1 MKIDVNDMQ
10 KGIGVQEQGIVP
22 RTSYE
27 STGEATTSG
36 PPPRPV
42 IIAEYLSSALQ
53 KRIKPQD
60 LSLPA
65 KLDEIMCG
73 ILCGVFGM
81 SVNPEWRLNYFSIL
95 SSLFR
100 KIGYDVP
107 IGLTD
112 ISDDR
117 EPRKWLRMLSYCI
130 EFIRRTTYAGDLASR
145 VIDDTERSANAA
157 QAYATR
163 IAALRVS
170 VEGQRTKTAEYREK
184 INLLTSEYS
193 KASDHQKQ
201 VESHLQAVKLKLESL
216 NASAT
221 RDSGEA
227 DRLRDEVVALE
238 ERKKSL
244 ELQVIS
250 DPDKLPELVENLLNV
265 VNDSERQ
272 ITELFANRIQITQSI
287 TKYRK
292 VTSMLDEE
300 MDVDVTAFFSAIT
313 KTTDLQSELETV
325 KKTVA
330 DLAEDQK
337 NECKVLTELAD
348 AVNLL
353 ESSLVSQ
360 KLHLTNHD
368 ELATTTKAKMTA
380 DLDKVR
386 SEITRAQSNLNKLEA
401 LLKTTKALYDE
412 GISKSKLNESIQVK
426 KKCASTLKT
435 LFDLYNAAVAKQG

>member
-1 MKIDVNDMQ
+1 MEIGVDDIR
-10 KGIGVQEQGIVP
+10 KGKDVQEQGIAP

-27 STGEATTSG
+27 GTGEAASSEA
-36 PPPRPV
+36 PPRPV
-42 IIAEYLSSALQ
+42 IIA
-53 KRIKPQD
+53 
-60 LSLPA
+60 A

-81 SVNPEWRLNYFSIL
+81 SVSPEWRLKYFSIL

-163 IAALRVS
+163 IAALRVT
-170 VEGQRTKTAEYREK
+170 VDGQRTKTAEYREK

-201 VESHLQAVKLKLESL
+201 VESHLQ
-216 NASAT
+216 T
-221 RDSGEA
+221 A
-227 DRLRDEVVALE
+227 DRLHNEAVALE

-244 ELQVIS
+244 EVQVIS
-250 DPDKLPELVENLLNV
+250 DPDKLPELVENLLNA

-292 VTSMLDEE
+292 VTSMLDKE

-313 KTTDLQSELETV
+313 KTADLQSELETI

-337 NECKVLTELAD
+337 NKCKVLTEEAD

-368 ELATTTKAKMTA
+368 EAPKTA
-380 DLDKVR
+380 GVIA
-386 SEITRAQSNLNKLEA
+386 E
-401 LLKTTKALYDE
+401 
-412 GISKSKLNESIQVK
+412 VK
-426 KKCASTLKT
+426 
-435 LFDLYNAAVAKQG
+435 